1 MYDGRREI
9 VSLRRRGKSVR
20 GSKLAWVGI
29 AVAAVL
35 AGVVIENGRM
45 RPAHA
50 NEAAVAARAHNFAI
64 EARVSETVSPAR
76 ASEFSATQLSP
87 ECAARPPAYEGRRA
101 FRRIR
106 QAMNDRRAA
115 RVLAIGSSSIVGVG
129 ASTPAATFTEQL
141 ETDLER
147 VFKGADFDVI
157 GRGVSGEVAA
167 ITATRIRSE
176 ALQLKPDL
184 IVWQVGTNDGVAK
197 VDQAVFAALLT
208 TTLRWLATYR
218 YDVVL
223 VDPQYVSKFAT
234 DEHYRAIVR
243 IITEVARREH
253 VPLVHR
259 YEAMED
265 LARRQINRS
274 YMASDLFHLND
285 LGYKCMAEFAAQ
297 AIEVGIKQ
305 AVLEG
310 TPGAD

>member
-1 MYDGRREI
+1 MIVVWEI
-9 VSLRRRGKSVR
+9 VSLRRRGKCVK
-20 GSKLAWVGI
+20 GSKWVWAGGI
-29 AVAAVL
+29 AVAALL
-35 AGVVIENGRM
+35 AGVVSEAGHM
-45 RPAHA
+45 PPAHA
-50 NEAAVAARAHNFAI
+50 NEAA
-64 EARVSETVSPAR
+64 PAVP
-76 ASEFSATQLSP
+76 ASEISITQLSP
-87 ECAARPPAYEGRRA
+87 ECAARPPAHEGRRA
-101 FRRIR
+101 FRRIH
-106 QAMNDRRAA
+106 QALHERRAA

-157 GRGVSGEVAA
+157 GRGMSGEVAA
-167 ITATRIRSE
+167 GTAARIRSE

-223 VDPQYVSKFAT
+223 VDPQYVSRFAT

-297 AIEVGIKQ
+297 AIEAGVKQ
-305 AVLEG
+305 AEVEG
-310 TPGAD
+310 SPGAN